1 MAKLQVFDKSG
12 KPAAEIDLPE
22 SVFAYPDKGHLVYE
36 AVVSHQA
43 NRRRGTAATKTRSD
57 VRGGGRKPWRQKG
70 TGRARVG
77 SIRSPLWKKG
87 GTVFGPQPR
96 DYSYDLPK
104 KARRNALRSVLSQK
118 LSANQILVLSEFD
131 IKEPKT
137 KEAATL
143 LKAFNLDSALLVDSH
158 ENTNLFL
165 AVRNLPRVKAV
176 DVRTLNVY
184 DVLKYQWLV
193 FSQRALESA
202 MERLK

>member
-1 MAKLQVFDKSG
+1 MAKLKVLDKSG
-12 KPAAEIDLPE
+12 KPAAEIDLPA
-22 SVFAYPDKGHLVYE
+22 SVFSYPEKNHLIYE
-36 AVVSHQA
+36 AVINYQA
-43 NRRRGTAATKTRSD
+43 NQRQGTAATKTRAE
-57 VRGGGRKPWRQKG
+57 VRGGGKKPWRQKG

-96 DYSYDLPK
+96 DYSYELPK

-118 LSANQILVLSEFD
+118 LAENQLLVLEAFD

-137 KEAATL
+137 KEAAALIKTL
-143 LKAFNLDSALLVDSH
+143 KLDSALLVDSH

-165 AVRNLPRVKAV
+165 SVRNLPKVKAV
-176 DVRTLNVY
+176 DVQTLNIY
-184 DVLKYQWLV
+184 DVLKFKWLV

>member
-1 MAKLQVFDKSG
+1 MGKLQVFDRTG
-12 KPAAEIDLPE
+12 KPAAEVELPD

-36 AVVSHQA
+36 AVVNYRA
-43 NRRRGTAATKTRSD
+43 NQRQGTAATKTRRD
-57 VRGGGRKPWRQKG
+57 VRGGGKKPWRQKG

-77 SIRSPLWKKG
+77 SIRSPLWRKG

-96 DYSYDLPK
+96 DYSYELPK
-104 KARRNALRSVLSQK
+104 KARRNALRSVLSRK
-118 LSANQILVLSEFD
+118 LADSLILVLSEIE

-137 KEAATL
+137 KEAAAL
-143 LKAFNLDSALLVDSH
+143 LKAFHLDSVLFVDAP
-158 ENTNLFL
+158 ENRNLFL
-165 AVRNLPRVKAV
+165 AVRNLPRAKAV

-184 DVLKYQWLV
+184 DALNYKWLV